1 MDRNLCETLVRKKL
15 IAKGTKILTEI
26 RRVGIGGAMS
36 VKQTNLVI
44 ESINYFILTCIDPET
59 KHKHEIIH
67 SQILDVDGMVPE
79 RLGKIFN
86 INPDGTLRA
95 PGKKRGR
102 KPKK

>member
-1 MDRNLCETLVRKKL
+1 MDSNLCETLVKKKL
-15 IAKGTKILTEI
+15 ICEGTKILATI
-26 RRVGIGGAMS
+26 RKVGIGGAMS
-36 VKQTNLVI
+36 TKQTNLII
-44 ESINYFILTCIDPET
+44 ESIDDWLFTCIDPET
-59 KHKHEIIH
+59 KHKHEIID